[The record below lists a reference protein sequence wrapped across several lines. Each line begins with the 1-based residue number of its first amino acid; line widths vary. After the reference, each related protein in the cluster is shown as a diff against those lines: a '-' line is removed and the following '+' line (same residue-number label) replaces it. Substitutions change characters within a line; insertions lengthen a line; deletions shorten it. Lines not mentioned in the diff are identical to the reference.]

1 MCLHLL
7 IHVPVQ
13 TCVFQDE
20 PIFLPLLGEIGF
32 RILLFPQPALAV
44 PLTQVPAGYPP
55 LTDGGYGASTWR
67 QETFR
72 NLPNPLRPETL
83 QQSLEPL
90 LFFFDL
96 DLIEDR
102 SKTCDEIRKKKRWK
116 TADFRATTRSRVRH
130 GGTYVVE
137 GGGVRAGRGHFHLE
151 RGDER
156 VVGGASCS
164 VGLPPV
170 LTQAPSQ

>member
-1 MCLHLL
+1 MED
-7 IHVPVQ
+7 
-13 TCVFQDE
+13 TG
-20 PIFLPLLGEIGF
+20 LP
-32 RILLFPQPALAV
+32 
-44 PLTQVPAGYPP
+44 PAG
-55 LTDGGYGASTWR
+55 DR
-67 QETFR
+67 KRFR
-72 NLPNPLRPETL
+72 NLPNETRPLGPERS

-102 SKTCDEIRKKKRWK
+102 SKTCDEIRKITMENSGFWCNQPQSPS
-116 TADFRATTRSRVRH
+116 DMG

-137 GGGVRAGRGHFHLE
+137 GGRVRAGRGHFHLE

-156 VVGGASCS
+156 VVGGASSS